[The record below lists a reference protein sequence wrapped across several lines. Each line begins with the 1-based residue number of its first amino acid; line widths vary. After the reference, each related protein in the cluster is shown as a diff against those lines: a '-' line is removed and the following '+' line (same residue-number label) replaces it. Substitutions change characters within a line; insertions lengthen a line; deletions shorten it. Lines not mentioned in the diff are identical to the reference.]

1 MTASLLQASRGPGC
15 YSAPGTATG
24 LSRPSPAFQDKQDR
38 FDRPLQSMVP
48 PVHALVFLCFAPCPA
63 APSPGPKALAPK
75 PLPQSPCPTPLPQ
88 SPCLPYDP
96 LPSNHGPVL
105 TALAW
110 SAFYTPANLV
120 PAFVACLVSKS
131 TCPLAKT
138 PFFTRPLAL
147 CGGPF
152 ALCCGLWPSVKHGAV
167 VCQDP
172 LIAGSG

>member
-1 MTASLLQASRGPGC
+1 MRLARPQGCPGPALPSRT
-15 YSAPGTATG
+15 SRTG
-24 LSRPSPAFQDKQDR
+24 LTGPCSPWFR
-38 FDRPLQSMVP
+38 RYML
-48 PVHALVFLCFAPCPA
+48 LCFCALPLALQP
-63 APSPGPKALAPK
+63 PALAPK